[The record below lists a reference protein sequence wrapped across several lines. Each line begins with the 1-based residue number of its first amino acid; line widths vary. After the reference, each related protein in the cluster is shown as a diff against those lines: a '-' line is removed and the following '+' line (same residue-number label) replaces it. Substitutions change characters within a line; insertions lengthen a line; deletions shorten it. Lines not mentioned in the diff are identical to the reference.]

1 MATSTV
7 TLYNILGVAKASDDV
22 QLRITYRERIHQFK
36 ADRQK
41 TPGNRTITAEQF
53 RQICR
58 AYERLSDHDKRKQIN
73 AQDPVTGHTPLY
85 CAACT
90 CNVEA
95 VHYLIEQGAN
105 PDLVQQAGSTALH
118 VAAFYGYPEMV
129 QCLLESEADYQ
140 LKNSLGN
147 LAEHES
153 YNDEVR
159 NAFSALKKTPF
170 VQAAANQLDWFKN
183 NAHNIQEHI
192 DVQYHVQRQTLLHC
206 ACKKGHFDLAKWL
219 IEARSAKLDLVDINL
234 NSALHLAAY
243 GGHTSIVQY
252 LLYRG
257 ANSTLIN
264 KLGMTAEQEGIVHGT
279 RITGCGLKQ

>member
-1 MATSTV
+1 MAASTV

-58 AYERLSDHDKRKQIN
+58 AYERLSDHDKRKRYDERQEWIS
-73 AQDPVTGHTPLY
+73 DLY
-85 CAACT
+85 ESKYTLQQLA
-90 CNVEA
+90 VEP
-95 VHYLIEQGAN
+95 YLE
-105 PDLVQQAGSTALH
+105 L
-118 VAAFYGYPEMV
+118 
-129 QCLLESEADYQ
+129 Q
-140 LKNSLGN
+140 LKQRLQN
-147 LAEHES
+147 
-153 YNDEVR
+153 
-159 NAFSALKKTPF
+159 
-170 VQAAANQLDWFKN
+170 
-183 NAHNIQEHI
+183 NIQEHI

-264 KLGMTAEQEGIVHGT
+264 KWGMTAEQEGIVHGT